1 MNIPN
6 VTLIHPFFS
15 AKKLLENCSLVITV
29 AGSSGFEAAFNNKPS
44 IVFSEVGYENLSSV
58 FRVENIENFH
68 NVLKNALE
76 KSVNVN
82 ELDQFLK
89 FMENNTIDFDWFDFE
104 KKFNKEFYHDGNLF
118 NIEIPVKKMAVFLNE
133 NAGLMDSLALKHVKK
148 IQWFDQ
154 NG

>member
-1 MNIPN
+1 
-6 VTLIHPFFS
+6 
-15 AKKLLENCSLVITV
+15 
-29 AGSSGFEAAFNNKPS
+29 
-44 IVFSEVGYENLSSV
+44 
-58 FRVENIENFH
+58 
-68 NVLKNALE
+68 
-76 KSVNVN
+76 
-82 ELDQFLK
+82 
-89 FMENNTIDFDWFDFE
+89 MENNTIDFDWFDFE